1 MSIYLR
7 LFGVVEGDIMKKR
20 SVLVVIIGL
29 CLILGLAGVFLSVLP
44 YNKEAKWSALY
55 FDADLENIYN
65 QSLDELKSAY
75 EEITTLDYYE
85 INSQFLEIT
94 YPKIEDK
101 FLYGF
106 EYENAKKG
114 AVGNETIYKTKC
126 FQISKNCFDK
136 FNIEVG
142 EGCIFSDDDMEYSP
156 EKNIPIILGYEYANE
171 LEIGDVLRGV
181 YIQNEF
187 TYEVIGILRGGSN
200 IDLGGQEV
208 SLDRYLLMPSF
219 NISEKPADA
228 EADMFQVRHYA
239 NKLSGK
245 LHYGSFDE
253 FFKDYR
259 KIRSINKE
267 ILQAEGEIVF

>member
-1 MSIYLR
+1 M
-7 LFGVVEGDIMKKR
+7 EGKIMKKR
-20 SVLVVIIGL
+20 RALAIIIGL
-29 CLILGLAGVFLSVLP
+29 CLMLGLAVVSFSVLP
-44 YNKEAKWSALY
+44 YNGETNWSALY
-55 FDADLENIYN
+55 FEADLENIYN

-94 YPKIEDK
+94 YPKIKDE

-106 EYENAKKG
+106 EYGNAEKQV
-114 AVGNETIYKTKC
+114 AGNETIYQTKC

-136 FNIEVG
+136 FDIEVSTG
-142 EGCIFSDDDMEYSP
+142 RAFSDEDMEYSP
-156 EKNIPIILGYEYANE
+156 GENIPIIVGYEYADE
-171 LEIGDVLRGV
+171 LEIGDVLKGV
-181 YIQNEF
+181 YIQDEF
-187 TYEVIGILRGGSN
+187 TYEVIGILQEGSN

-208 SLDRYLLMPSF
+208 RLDRYLLMPSF

-267 ILQAEGEIVF
+267 ILQTEGEIVF